1 MRIGLFGGSF
11 NPIHNAH
18 IALAKTICKEAKL
31 DEVWFMVSPQNPLK
45 QAEDL
50 LGENERYEMVKLA
63 LESRPSKSPLKG
75 DFLSRTGSLP
85 LREKSDVDNIGVCAS
100 GEWVL
105 KASNYEFHLER
116 PSYTWKTLRAL
127 KKDFPQHE
135 FSLIIGGDNWV
146 RFPRWAHSEEILAN
160 HHIYIYPREDSS
172 INEAL
177 LPENVHLVHTPKINI
192 TSTMLRE
199 MIKDGKDIS
208 LFVPNAVAKAITD
221 KRYYAPQPP
230 KGESFR

>member
-1 MRIGLFGGSF
+1 MRVGLFGGSF

-18 IALAKTICKEAKL
+18 IALASTICEQARL

-50 LGENERYEMVKLA
+50 LDENERYKMVKLA
-63 LESRPSKSPLKG
+63 LESEAK
-75 DFLSRTGSLP
+75 
-85 LREKSDVDNIGVCAS
+85 I
-100 GEWVL
+100 L

-127 KKDFPQHE
+127 KNDFPQHE

-146 RFPRWAHSEEILAN
+146 RFPRWAHNEEILAN
-160 HHIYIYPREDSS
+160 HHIYIYPREDSE
-172 INEAL
+172 IDEVT
-177 LPENVHLVHTPKINI
+177 LPENVHLIHTPKINI

-199 MIKDGKDIS
+199 MVRNGKDIS
-208 LFVPNAVAKAITD
+208 AFVPEKVAKAIAD
-221 KRYYAPQPP
+221 NNYYKAPSISPR
-230 KGESFR
+230 GEF

>member
-18 IALAKTICKEAKL
+18 IALASTICEQANL

-45 QAEDL
+45 KASGL
-50 LGENERYEMVKLA
+50 LDESARFEMVEAALA
-63 LESRPSKSPLKG
+63 QFP
-75 DFLSRTGSLP
+75 
-85 LREKSDVDNIGVCAS
+85 N
-100 GEWVL
+100 L

-116 PSYTWKTLRAL
+116 PSFTWKTLESL
-127 KKDFPQHE
+127 KSDYPEYE

-146 RFPRWAHSEEILAN
+146 VFPRWAHHEDILVN

-172 INEAL
+172 IDENS
-177 LPENVHLVHTPKINI
+177 LPKNVHIVHTPKINI

-199 MIKDGKDIS
+199 MIAKGKDIS
-208 LFVPNAVAKAITD
+208 EFVPEQVARMIAEKS
-221 KRYYAPQPP
+221 YYC
-230 KGESFR
+230 

>member
-50 LGENERYEMVKLA
+50 LGENERYEMVELA
-63 LESRPSKSPLKG
+63 LASE
-75 DFLSRTGSLP
+75 
-85 LREKSDVDNIGVCAS
+85 EK
-100 GEWVL
+100 VL

-160 HHIYIYPREDSS
+160 HNIYIYPREDSD

-199 MIKDGKDIS
+199 MVRNGKDIS
-208 LFVPNAVAKAITD
+208 AFVPEKVAKAITD

>member
-45 QAEDL
+45 QAGDL

-63 LESRPSKSPLKG
+63 LESE
-75 DFLSRTGSLP
+75 
-85 LREKSDVDNIGVCAS
+85 EK
-100 GEWVL
+100 VL
-105 KASNYEFHLER
+105 KASNYEVHLER

-160 HHIYIYPREDSS
+160 HNIYIYPREDSD

-199 MIKDGKDIS
+199 MVKNGNDIS
-208 LFVPNAVAKAITD
+208 AYVPEVVAKTIAE
-221 KRYYAPQPP
+221 KKYYVP
-230 KGESFR
+230 

>member
-18 IALAKTICKEAKL
+18 IALASTICEQARL

-50 LGENERYEMVKLA
+50 LDENERYEMVKLA
-63 LESRPSKSPLKG
+63 LESEAK
-75 DFLSRTGSLP
+75 
-85 LREKSDVDNIGVCAS
+85 I
-100 GEWVL
+100 L

-127 KKDFPQHE
+127 KNDFPQHE

-146 RFPRWAHSEEILAN
+146 RFPRWAHNEEILAN
-160 HHIYIYPREDSS
+160 HHIYIYPREDSE
-172 INEAL
+172 IDEAT
-177 LPENVHLVHTPKINI
+177 LPENVHLIHTPKINI

-199 MIKDGKDIS
+199 MVRNGKDIS
-208 LFVPNAVAKAITD
+208 AFVPNAVAKAIAD
-221 KRYYAPQPP
+221 NNYYKAPSISPR
-230 KGESFR
+230 GEF

>member
-63 LESRPSKSPLKG
+63 LESE
-75 DFLSRTGSLP
+75 
-85 LREKSDVDNIGVCAS
+85 EK
-100 GEWVL
+100 VL
-105 KASNYEFHLER
+105 KASNYEIHLER

-160 HHIYIYPREDSS
+160 HNIYIYPREDSD

-199 MIKDGKDIS
+199 MVKNGNDIS
-208 LFVPNAVAKAITD
+208 EYVPEVVAKTIAE
-221 KRYYAPQPP
+221 KKYYVP
-230 KGESFR
+230 

>member
-18 IALAKTICKEAKL
+18 IALASTICEQARL

-45 QAEDL
+45 QAQDL
-50 LGENERYEMVKLA
+50 LDENERYEMVKLA
-63 LESRPSKSPLKG
+63 LESQAK
-75 DFLSRTGSLP
+75 
-85 LREKSDVDNIGVCAS
+85 
-100 GEWVL
+100 VL

-127 KKDFPQHE
+127 KLDFPQHE

-160 HHIYIYPREDSS
+160 HHIYIYPREDSE
-172 INEAL
+172 IDEAT
-177 LPENVHLVHTPKINI
+177 LPKNVHLIHTPKINI

-199 MIKDGKDIS
+199 MVRNGKDIS
-208 LFVPNAVAKAITD
+208 AFVPNAVAKAIAD
-221 KRYYAPQPP
+221 NNYYKAPSISPR
-230 KGESFR
+230 GEF

>member
-18 IALAKTICKEAKL
+18 IALAKTICEEAKL

-63 LESRPSKSPLKG
+63 LESE
-75 DFLSRTGSLP
+75 
-85 LREKSDVDNIGVCAS
+85 EK
-100 GEWVL
+100 VL
-105 KASNYEFHLER
+105 KASSYEFHLER

-160 HHIYIYPREDSS
+160 HNIYIYPREDSD

-199 MIKDGKDIS
+199 MVKNGNDIS
-208 LFVPNAVAKAITD
+208 EYVPEVVAKTITE
-221 KRYYAPQPP
+221 KKYY
-230 KGESFR
+230 K

>member
-1 MRIGLFGGSF
+1 MRVGLFGGSF

-18 IALAKTICKEAKL
+18 IALASTICEQARL

-45 QAEDL
+45 QAQDL
-50 LGENERYEMVKLA
+50 LDENERYEMVKLA
-63 LESRPSKSPLKG
+63 LDSQ
-75 DFLSRTGSLP
+75 
-85 LREKSDVDNIGVCAS
+85 EK
-100 GEWVL
+100 VL

-127 KKDFPQHE
+127 KLDFPQHE

-160 HHIYIYPREDSS
+160 HHIYIYPREDSE

-192 TSTMLRE
+192 TSTMLRD
-199 MIKDGKDIS
+199 MIKNGKDITP
-208 LFVPNAVAKAITD
+208 FVPDAVAKAIAD
-221 KRYYAPQPP
+221 NNYYA
-230 KGESFR
+230 E

>member
-18 IALAKTICKEAKL
+18 IALAKTICEEAKL

-63 LESRPSKSPLKG
+63 LESE
-75 DFLSRTGSLP
+75 
-85 LREKSDVDNIGVCAS
+85 EK
-100 GEWVL
+100 VL

-146 RFPRWAHSEEILAN
+146 RFPRWAHNEEILAN
-160 HHIYIYPREDSS
+160 HNIYIYPREDSD

-199 MIKDGKDIS
+199 MVKNGNDIS
-208 LFVPNAVAKAITD
+208 EYVPEVVAKTIAEKKFYID
-221 KRYYAPQPP
+221 PLNLPA
-230 KGESFR
+230 

>member
-18 IALAKTICKEAKL
+18 IALASTICEQARL

-45 QAEDL
+45 QAQDL

-63 LESRPSKSPLKG
+63 LESQ
-75 DFLSRTGSLP
+75 
-85 LREKSDVDNIGVCAS
+85 EK
-100 GEWVL
+100 VL
-105 KASNYEFHLER
+105 MASNYEFHLER

-127 KKDFPQHE
+127 KQDFPQHE

-160 HHIYIYPREDSS
+160 HHIYIYPREDSE
-172 INEAL
+172 IDEAT
-177 LPENVHLVHTPKINI
+177 LPENVHLIHTPKINI

-199 MIKDGKDIS
+199 MVRNGKDIS
-208 LFVPNAVAKAITD
+208 AFVPNAVAKAIANNN
-221 KRYYAPQPP
+221 YYKAPSTSPR
-230 KGESFR
+230 GEF

>member
-18 IALAKTICKEAKL
+18 IALAKTSCEEAKL

-63 LESRPSKSPLKG
+63 LESE
-75 DFLSRTGSLP
+75 
-85 LREKSDVDNIGVCAS
+85 EK
-100 GEWVL
+100 VL

-160 HHIYIYPREDSS
+160 HNIYIYPREDSD

-199 MIKDGKDIS
+199 MVKSGNDIS
-208 LFVPNAVAKAITD
+208 EYVPEVVAKTIAEKKFYID
-221 KRYYAPQPP
+221 PLNLPA
-230 KGESFR
+230 

>member
-18 IALAKTICKEAKL
+18 IALASTICEQARL

-45 QAEDL
+45 QAQDL

-63 LESRPSKSPLKG
+63 LESQ
-75 DFLSRTGSLP
+75 
-85 LREKSDVDNIGVCAS
+85 EK
-100 GEWVL
+100 VL
-105 KASNYEFHLER
+105 MASNYEFHLER

-127 KKDFPQHE
+127 KQDFPQHE

-160 HHIYIYPREDSS
+160 HHIYIYPREDSE
-172 INEAL
+172 IDEAT
-177 LPENVHLVHTPKINI
+177 LPENVHLIHTPKINI

-199 MIKDGKDIS
+199 MVRNGKDIS
-208 LFVPNAVAKAITD
+208 AFVPEKVAKAIAD
-221 KRYYAPQPP
+221 NNYYKAPSTSPR
-230 KGESFR
+230 GEF

>member
-1 MRIGLFGGSF
+1 MLIGLFGGSF

-18 IALAKTICKEAKL
+18 IALARTICEEARL

-45 QAEDL
+45 QAQDL
-50 LGENERYEMVKLA
+50 LGENERYEMVKQA
-63 LESRPSKSPLKG
+63 LESEAK
-75 DFLSRTGSLP
+75 
-85 LREKSDVDNIGVCAS
+85 
-100 GEWVL
+100 VL
-105 KASNYEFHLER
+105 KASDYEFHLER
-116 PSYTWKTLRAL
+116 PSYTWKTLRVL

-135 FSLIIGGDNWV
+135 FALIIGGDNWV

-160 HHIYIYPREDSS
+160 HHIYIYPREDSE

-199 MIKDGKDIS
+199 MIKNGKDICAY
-208 LFVPNAVAKAITD
+208 VPKEVAKIIAE
-221 KRYYAPQPP
+221 KKFYNY
-230 KGESFR
+230 

>member
-18 IALAKTICKEAKL
+18 IALAKTICEEAKL

-63 LESRPSKSPLKG
+63 LESE
-75 DFLSRTGSLP
+75 
-85 LREKSDVDNIGVCAS
+85 EK
-100 GEWVL
+100 VL

-127 KKDFPQHE
+127 KKDFPPHE

-160 HHIYIYPREDSS
+160 HNIYIYPREDSD

-199 MIKDGKDIS
+199 MVKNGNDIS
-208 LFVPNAVAKAITD
+208 EYVPEVVAKTIAEKKFYID
-221 KRYYAPQPP
+221 PLNLPA
-230 KGESFR
+230 

>member
-1 MRIGLFGGSF
+1 MRVGLFGGSF

-18 IALAKTICKEAKL
+18 IALASTICEQARL

-45 QAEDL
+45 QAQDL

-63 LESRPSKSPLKG
+63 LESQ
-75 DFLSRTGSLP
+75 
-85 LREKSDVDNIGVCAS
+85 EK
-100 GEWVL
+100 VL
-105 KASNYEFHLER
+105 MASNYEFHLER

-127 KKDFPQHE
+127 KLDFPQHE

-160 HHIYIYPREDSS
+160 HHIYIYPREDSE
-172 INEAL
+172 IDEAT
-177 LPENVHLVHTPKINI
+177 LPENVHLIHTPKINI

-199 MIKDGKDIS
+199 MVRNGKDIS
-208 LFVPNAVAKAITD
+208 AFVPEKVAKAIAD
-221 KRYYAPQPP
+221 NNYYKAPSISPR
-230 KGESFR
+230 GEF

>member
-1 MRIGLFGGSF
+1 MRVGLFGGSF

-18 IALAKTICKEAKL
+18 IALASTICEQARL

-45 QAEDL
+45 QAQDL

-63 LESRPSKSPLKG
+63 LESQ
-75 DFLSRTGSLP
+75 
-85 LREKSDVDNIGVCAS
+85 EK
-100 GEWVL
+100 VL
-105 KASNYEFHLER
+105 MASNYEFHLER

-127 KKDFPQHE
+127 KQNFPQHE

-160 HHIYIYPREDSS
+160 HHIYIYPREDSE
-172 INEAL
+172 IDEAT
-177 LPENVHLVHTPKINI
+177 LPENVHLIHTPKINI

-199 MIKDGKDIS
+199 MVRNGKDIS
-208 LFVPNAVAKAITD
+208 AFVPNAVAKAIANNN
-221 KRYYAPQPP
+221 YYKAPSISPG
-230 KGESFR
+230 GEF

>member
-18 IALAKTICKEAKL
+18 IALASTICEQARL

-45 QAEDL
+45 QAQDL
-50 LGENERYEMVKLA
+50 LDENERYEMVKLA
-63 LESRPSKSPLKG
+63 LESQAK
-75 DFLSRTGSLP
+75 
-85 LREKSDVDNIGVCAS
+85 
-100 GEWVL
+100 VL

-127 KKDFPQHE
+127 KQDFPQHE

-160 HHIYIYPREDSS
+160 HHIYIYPREDSE
-172 INEAL
+172 IDEAT
-177 LPENVHLVHTPKINI
+177 LPENVHLIHTPKINI

-199 MIKDGKDIS
+199 MVRNGKDIS
-208 LFVPNAVAKAITD
+208 AFVPEKVAKAIAD
-221 KRYYAPQPP
+221 NNYYKAPSISPR
-230 KGESFR
+230 GEF

>member
-18 IALAKTICKEAKL
+18 IALARTICEQARL
-31 DEVWFMVSPQNPLK
+31 DEVWFMVSPHNPLK
-45 QAEDL
+45 QAEGL

-63 LESRPSKSPLKG
+63 LDCLPSEQNGK
-75 DFLSRTGSLP
+75 
-85 LREKSDVDNIGVCAS
+85 
-100 GEWVL
+100 L

-116 PSYTWKTLRAL
+116 PSFTWKTLEAL

-135 FSLIIGGDNWV
+135 FSLIIGGDNCV
-146 RFPRWAHSEEILAN
+146 AFPRWAHNKEILAN
-160 HHIYIYPREDSS
+160 YHIYIYPREDSS
-172 INEAL
+172 INESSF
-177 LPENVHLVHTPKINI
+177 PNNVHLVHTPKINI

-208 LFVPNAVAKAITD
+208 LFVPKAVAKAITD
-221 KRYYAPQPP
+221 NNYYR
-230 KGESFR
+230 K

>member
-1 MRIGLFGGSF
+1 MRVGLFGGSF

-18 IALAKTICKEAKL
+18 IALASTICEQARL

-45 QAEDL
+45 QAQDL
-50 LGENERYEMVKLA
+50 LDENERYEMVKLA
-63 LESRPSKSPLKG
+63 LESQ
-75 DFLSRTGSLP
+75 
-85 LREKSDVDNIGVCAS
+85 AQ
-100 GEWVL
+100 VL

-127 KKDFPQHE
+127 KQDFPQHE

-160 HHIYIYPREDSS
+160 HHIYIYPREDSE
-172 INEAL
+172 IDEAT
-177 LPENVHLVHTPKINI
+177 LPENVHLIHTPKINI

-199 MIKDGKDIS
+199 MVRSGKDIS
-208 LFVPNAVAKAITD
+208 AFVPNAVAKAIAD
-221 KRYYAPQPP
+221 NNYYKAPSISPR
-230 KGESFR
+230 GEF

>member
-18 IALAKTICKEAKL
+18 IALASTICEQARL

-45 QAEDL
+45 QAQDL
-50 LGENERYEMVKLA
+50 LDENERYEMVKLA
-63 LESRPSKSPLKG
+63 LESQ
-75 DFLSRTGSLP
+75 
-85 LREKSDVDNIGVCAS
+85 EK
-100 GEWVL
+100 VL
-105 KASNYEFHLER
+105 MASNYEFHLER

-127 KKDFPQHE
+127 KQDFPQHE

-160 HHIYIYPREDSS
+160 HHIYIYPREDSE
-172 INEAL
+172 IDEAT
-177 LPENVHLVHTPKINI
+177 LPENVHLIHTPKINI

-199 MIKDGKDIS
+199 MVRNGKDIS
-208 LFVPNAVAKAITD
+208 AFVPEKVAKAIAD
-221 KRYYAPQPP
+221 NNYYKAPSISPR
-230 KGESFR
+230 GEF

>member
-18 IALAKTICKEAKL
+18 IALARTICEEARL

-45 QAEDL
+45 QAQDL
-50 LGENERYEMVKLA
+50 LDENERYEMVKLA
-63 LESRPSKSPLKG
+63 LESQAK
-75 DFLSRTGSLP
+75 
-85 LREKSDVDNIGVCAS
+85 
-100 GEWVL
+100 VL

-135 FSLIIGGDNWV
+135 FSLIIGGDNWKA
-146 RFPRWAHSEEILAN
+146 FPRWAHNEEILAN
-160 HHIYIYPREDSS
+160 HHIYIYPREDSE
-172 INEAL
+172 IDEAT
-177 LPENVHLVHTPKINI
+177 LPKNVHLIHTPKINI

-199 MIKDGKDIS
+199 MVRNGKDIS
-208 LFVPNAVAKAITD
+208 AFVPEKVAKAIAD
-221 KRYYAPQPP
+221 NNLYA
-230 KGESFR
+230 E

>member
-1 MRIGLFGGSF
+1 MRVGLFGGSF

-18 IALAKTICKEAKL
+18 IALASTICEQARL

-45 QAEDL
+45 QAQDL
-50 LGENERYEMVKLA
+50 LDENERYEMVKLA
-63 LESRPSKSPLKG
+63 LESQAK
-75 DFLSRTGSLP
+75 
-85 LREKSDVDNIGVCAS
+85 I
-100 GEWVL
+100 L

-127 KKDFPQHE
+127 KLDFPQHE

-160 HHIYIYPREDSS
+160 HHIYIYPREDSE

-177 LPENVHLVHTPKINI
+177 LPQNVHLVHTPKINI
-192 TSTMLRE
+192 TSTMLRD
-199 MIKDGKDIS
+199 MIKNGKDITP
-208 LFVPNAVAKAITD
+208 FVPDAVAKAIAD
-221 KRYYAPQPP
+221 NNYYA
-230 KGESFR
+230 E

>member
-18 IALAKTICKEAKL
+18 IALASTIRKEARL

-45 QAEDL
+45 QAQDL
-50 LGENERYEMVKLA
+50 LDENERYEMVKLA
-63 LESRPSKSPLKG
+63 LDSQ
-75 DFLSRTGSLP
+75 
-85 LREKSDVDNIGVCAS
+85 EK
-100 GEWVL
+100 VL

-160 HHIYIYPREDSS
+160 HHIYIYPREDSE
-172 INEAL
+172 IDEAT
-177 LPENVHLVHTPKINI
+177 LPENVHLIHTPKINI

-199 MIKDGKDIS
+199 MVRNGKDIS
-208 LFVPNAVAKAITD
+208 AFVPEKVAKAIAD
-221 KRYYAPQPP
+221 NNYYKAPSISPR
-230 KGESFR
+230 GEF

>member
-63 LESRPSKSPLKG
+63 LESE
-75 DFLSRTGSLP
+75 
-85 LREKSDVDNIGVCAS
+85 EK
-100 GEWVL
+100 VL

-160 HHIYIYPREDSS
+160 HNIYIYPREDSD

-192 TSTMLRE
+192 TSTMLRG
-199 MIKDGKDIS
+199 MVKNGNDIS
-208 LFVPNAVAKAITD
+208 GYVPEVVAKTIAE
-221 KRYYAPQPP
+221 KKYYV
-230 KGESFR
+230 S

>member
-1 MRIGLFGGSF
+1 LQIGLFGGSF

-18 IALAKTICKEAKL
+18 IALASTICEQARL

-45 QAEDL
+45 QAQDL
-50 LGENERYEMVKLA
+50 LGENERYEMVKQA
-63 LESRPSKSPLKG
+63 LESEAK
-75 DFLSRTGSLP
+75 
-85 LREKSDVDNIGVCAS
+85 
-100 GEWVL
+100 VL
-105 KASNYEFHLER
+105 KASDYEFHLER
-116 PSYTWKTLRAL
+116 PSYTWKTLRVL

-135 FSLIIGGDNWV
+135 FALIIGGDNWV

-160 HHIYIYPREDSS
+160 HHIYIYPREDSE

-199 MIKDGKDIS
+199 MIKNGKDIS
-208 LFVPNAVAKAITD
+208 AYVPKEVAKIIAE
-221 KRYYAPQPP
+221 KKFYNY
-230 KGESFR
+230 

>member
-18 IALAKTICKEAKL
+18 IALASTICEQARL

-45 QAEDL
+45 QAQDL
-50 LGENERYEMVKLA
+50 LDENERYEMVKLA
-63 LESRPSKSPLKG
+63 LESQAK
-75 DFLSRTGSLP
+75 
-85 LREKSDVDNIGVCAS
+85 
-100 GEWVL
+100 VL

-127 KKDFPQHE
+127 KQDFPQHE

-160 HHIYIYPREDSS
+160 HHIYIYPREDSE
-172 INEAL
+172 IDEAT
-177 LPENVHLVHTPKINI
+177 LPENVHLIHTPKINI

-199 MIKDGKDIS
+199 MVRNGKDIS
-208 LFVPNAVAKAITD
+208 AFVPEKVAKAIAD
-221 KRYYAPQPP
+221 NNYYKAPSISPRR
-230 KGESFR
+230 EF

>member
-18 IALAKTICKEAKL
+18 IALASTICEQARL
-31 DEVWFMVSPQNPLK
+31 DEVWFMVSPQNPFK
-45 QAEDL
+45 QAQDL
-50 LGENERYEMVKLA
+50 LDENERYEMVKLA
-63 LESRPSKSPLKG
+63 LESQAK
-75 DFLSRTGSLP
+75 
-85 LREKSDVDNIGVCAS
+85 
-100 GEWVL
+100 VL

-127 KKDFPQHE
+127 KLDFPQHE

-160 HHIYIYPREDSS
+160 HHIYIYPREDSE
-172 INEAL
+172 IDEAT
-177 LPENVHLVHTPKINI
+177 LPENVHLIHTPKINI

-199 MIKDGKDIS
+199 MVRNGKDIS
-208 LFVPNAVAKAITD
+208 AFVPNAVAIAIADNNYYKAPSISP
-221 KRYYAPQPP
+221 R
-230 KGESFR
+230 GEF